1 MAPDTP
7 ESVHEN
13 RTNWKGWL
21 VQLTV
26 TLAPIK
32 TLGGG
37 MGGMLLLLG
46 YYLDHPA
53 KNTPFLP
60 HQLHGEAISNK
71 GISTP

>member
-1 MAPDTP
+1 M
-7 ESVHEN
+7 
-13 RTNWKGWL
+13 
-21 VQLTV
+21 QLTV